1 MNVWQI
7 KNDLMNKVAV
17 LVVAGEDGRLPAFWE
32 PFQGAGRPVQWSGR
46 PKLVVFKDKRSKKP
60 KPRADISPFTADGLV
75 WSSKAHET
83 LGDFLSQFGQLLE
96 LDVEEN
102 VEYYFN
108 VTHVVPCVD
117 QDRSER
123 RASGAIS
130 KPAFIDSSIPTDA
143 SVFVDP
149 TKPADIYV
157 NDEARNELG
166 RRIKQ
171 AGITGMS
178 FVQVWGEPAVSAAV

>member
-7 KNDLMNKVAV
+7 KNDLMNKAAMLVA
-17 LVVAGEDGRLPAFWE
+17 AGEEGRSPAFWE

-46 PKLVVFKDKRSKKP
+46 PKLEVFKDKKSKKP

-75 WSSKAHET
+75 LNSKARET

-96 LDVEEN
+96 LDVEGE

-130 KPAFIDSSIPTDA
+130 KPAFIDSAIPAAA

-157 NDEARNELG
+157 NDEARSELG
-166 RRIKQ
+166 RRIKH
-171 AGITGMS
+171 AGLTGMS
-178 FVQVWGEPAVSAAV
+178 FVQVWGEPTTLAMA

>member
-7 KNDLMNKVAV
+7 KNDLVNQTAV
-17 LVVAGEDGRLPAFWE
+17 LVAAGDEARRPDFWE
-32 PFQGAGRPVQWSGR
+32 PFQGAGRPVQWNGR
-46 PKLVVFKDKRSKKP
+46 PKLEVFKDSKKP

-75 WSSKAHET
+75 LNSKARDT

-96 LDVEEN
+96 LDVEGN

-130 KPAFIDSSIPTDA
+130 KPAFIDSAIPVAA

-149 TKPADIYV
+149 TKPADIFV
-157 NDEARNELG
+157 NDDARNELG

-178 FVQVWGEPAVSAAV
+178 FVQVWGEPVASA

>member
-7 KNDLMNKVAV
+7 KNDLVNEVAM
-17 LVVAGEDGRLPAFWE
+17 LVAEGEEGRRPAFWE
-32 PFQGAGRPVQWSGR
+32 PFHGAGRRVQWSER
-46 PKLVVFKDKRSKKP
+46 PKLEVFKDKKSKKP

-75 WSSKAHET
+75 LNSKARDT

-96 LDVEEN
+96 LNVEGS

-130 KPAFIDSSIPTDA
+130 KPAFIDSAIPANA

-157 NDEARNELG
+157 NDQARDELR
-166 RRIKQ
+166 RRIEQ
-171 AGITGMS
+171 AGITGIG
-178 FVQVWGEPAVSAAV
+178 FVQVWGKPATN

>member
-7 KNDLMNKVAV
+7 KNDLVNKVAM
-17 LVVAGEDGRLPAFWE
+17 LVASDEEGRRPAFWE
-32 PFQGAGRPVQWSGR
+32 PFQGAGRPVQWSER
-46 PKLVVFKDKRSKKP
+46 PKLKVFKDKKSKKP

-75 WSSKAHET
+75 LNSKARDS

-96 LDVEEN
+96 LDVEGT

-123 RASGAIS
+123 RPSGAIS
-130 KPAFIDSSIPTDA
+130 KPAFINSAIPVAA

-149 TKPADIYV
+149 TKPADIYI

-171 AGITGMS
+171 ASITGMS
-178 FVQVWGEPAVSAAV
+178 FVQVWGK